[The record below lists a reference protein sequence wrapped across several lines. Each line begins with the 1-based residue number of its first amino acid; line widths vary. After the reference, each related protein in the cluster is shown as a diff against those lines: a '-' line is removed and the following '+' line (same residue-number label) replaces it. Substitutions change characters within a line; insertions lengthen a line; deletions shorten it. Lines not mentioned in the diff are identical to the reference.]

1 MTQIFIGAGI
11 IVALDQLTKA
21 LIRYFLLPGQSWP
34 IWSGVFHFSYL
45 QNPGAAFGLLKHQTG
60 LLVAVTAVVVVAIL
74 LYAGRLEPHMVLLRW
89 AMILVLGGA
98 VGNLVDRLRYG
109 YVVDFLDFRV
119 FPVFNVADTAIVT
132 GVGLLF
138 LYLLQ
143 SEGKLL

>member
-1 MTQIFIGAGI
+1 
-11 IVALDQLTKA
+11 
-21 LIRYFLLPGQSWP
+21 
-34 IWSGVFHFSYL
+34 
-45 QNPGAAFGLLKHQTG
+45 
-60 LLVAVTAVVVVAIL
+60 
-74 LYAGRLEPHMVLLRW
+74 
-89 AMILVLGGA
+89 MILVLGGA
-98 VGNLVDRLRYG
+98 VGNLVDRLRFG

>member
-11 IVALDQLTKA
+11 IVALGQLTKA

-34 IWSGVFHFSYL
+34 IWSGVFHFSYV

-98 VGNLVDRLRYG
+98 VGNLVDRLRFG

>member
-34 IWSGVFHFSYL
+34 IWSGVFHFSYV

-98 VGNLVDRLRYG
+98 VGNLVDRLRFG

-119 FPVFNVADTAIVT
+119 FPVFNLADTAIVT

>member
-1 MTQIFIGAGI
+1 LTQIFIGAGI

-34 IWSGVFHFSYL
+34 IWSGVFHFSYV

-98 VGNLVDRLRYG
+98 VGNLVDRLRFG

>member
-1 MTQIFIGAGI
+1 LTQIFIGAGI

>member
-34 IWSGVFHFSYL
+34 IWSGVFHFSYV

>member
-1 MTQIFIGAGI
+1 MP
-11 IVALDQLTKA
+11 VVWN
-21 LIRYFLLPGQSWP
+21 PP
-34 IWSGVFHFSYL
+34 HGVTSLGHDLGF
-45 QNPGAAFGLLKHQTG
+45 
-60 LLVAVTAVVVVAIL
+60 
-74 LYAGRLEPHMVLLRW
+74 
-89 AMILVLGGA
+89 GGA
-98 VGNLVDRLRYG
+98 VGNLVDRLRFG

>member
-1 MTQIFIGAGI
+1 LTQIFIGAGI

-34 IWSGVFHFSYL
+34 IWSGVFHFSYV

-89 AMILVLGGA
+89 AMILVLGGS
-98 VGNLVDRLRYG
+98 RW
-109 YVVDFLDFRV
+109 
-119 FPVFNVADTAIVT
+119 
-132 GVGLLF
+132 
-138 LYLLQ
+138 
-143 SEGKLL
+143 

>member
-34 IWSGVFHFSYL
+34 IWSGVFHFSYV

-98 VGNLVDRLRYG
+98 VGNLVDRLRFG

>member
-98 VGNLVDRLRYG
+98 VGNLVDRLRFG